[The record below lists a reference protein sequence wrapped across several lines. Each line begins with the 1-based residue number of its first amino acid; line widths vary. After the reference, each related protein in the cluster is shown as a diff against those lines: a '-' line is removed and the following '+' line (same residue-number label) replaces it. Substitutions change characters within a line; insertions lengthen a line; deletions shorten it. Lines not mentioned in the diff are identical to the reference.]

1 MHSWVWCT
9 LPRMALSQGIAF
21 IGGGNMA
28 TALIQ
33 GLIAT
38 HTARREQLLVSDI
51 RQEGLVQLRDK
62 YGVRTTLDN
71 RAACQSDILV
81 LAVKPQN
88 FAGLLPTIAPCLAP
102 STLVI
107 SIAAGVPLRAIE
119 SALPQSRVVRAM
131 PNTPALVSAG
141 ATAVAP
147 GSKASQ
153 DDLALATRIFASVGR
168 VVQVAEA
175 QMDAVT
181 ALSGSGPAYVFLL
194 AEALA
199 AAGAELGLAP
209 EVAQVL
215 ATQTLYG
222 AGKLLAES
230 SDSPAEL
237 RRKVTSPG
245 GTTAAGIAALEARDF
260 AGAVAA
266 CLRAATARG
275 NELGKEAASNLLVG
289 KDRG

>member
-1 MHSWVWCT
+1 
-9 LPRMALSQGIAF
+9 MALSQGIAF

-38 HTARREQLLVSDI
+38 HTARREQLVVSDI
-51 RQEGLVQLRDK
+51 RPEGLAQLRDK

-71 RAACQSDILV
+71 RAACQNDVIV
-81 LAVKPQN
+81 LSVKPQS
-88 FAGLLPTIAPCLAP
+88 FAGLLPTIAPHLAP

-119 SALPQSRVVRAM
+119 AALPQSRVVRAM

-141 ATAVAP
+141 ATAIAP
-147 GSKASQ
+147 GSKATQ
-153 DDLALATRIFASVGR
+153 EDLTLATKIFVSVGQ
-168 VVQVAEA
+168 VVQVDETH
-175 QMDAVT
+175 MDAVT

-209 EVAQVL
+209 DVAAVL
-215 ATQTLYG
+215 AAQTIYG
-222 AGKLLAES
+222 AGKLLTES
-230 SDSPAEL
+230 HDAPAEL

-245 GTTAAGIAALEARDF
+245 GTTAAGLEALEARDF
-260 AGAVAA
+260 AGAITA
-266 CLRAATARG
+266 CLRAANARG
-275 NELGKEAASNLLVG
+275 NELGKETASSLLG
-289 KDRG
+289 K

>member
-1 MHSWVWCT
+1 
-9 LPRMALSQGIAF
+9 MALSQGIAF

-38 HTARREQLLVSDI
+38 HTARREQLLVSDV
-51 RQEGLVQLRDK
+51 RPEGLVQLRDK
-62 YGVRTTLDN
+62 YGIRTTLDN
-71 RAACQSDILV
+71 RAACQSDIVV
-81 LAVKPQN
+81 LSVKPQN
-88 FAGLLPTIAPCLAP
+88 FAGLLPMIAPHLAP
-102 STLVI
+102 STLVV

-119 SALPQSRVVRAM
+119 SALPHSRVVRAM

-141 ATAVAP
+141 ATALAP
-147 GSKASQ
+147 GSKATTE
-153 DDLALATRIFASVGR
+153 DLALSTKIFTSVGC
-168 VVQVAEA
+168 VVHVDES

-199 AAGAELGLAP
+199 AAGTEMGLAP
-209 EVAQVL
+209 EVAAVL
-215 ATQTLYG
+215 AAQTVYG

-230 SDSPAEL
+230 PDSASEL

-245 GTTAAGIAALEARDF
+245 GTTAAGVAALEARDF
-260 AGAVAA
+260 AGAVVACVRAA
-266 CLRAATARG
+266 CARG
-275 NELGKEAASNLLVG
+275 GELGQEAAKSLLG
-289 KDRG
+289 SGTGA

>member
-1 MHSWVWCT
+1 
-9 LPRMALSQGIAF
+9 MALPQGIAF

-38 HTARREQLLVSDI
+38 QTARREQLLVSDV
-51 RQEGLVQLRDK
+51 RPEGLVQLRDK
-62 YGVRTTLDN
+62 FGVRTTSDN
-71 RAACQSDILV
+71 RAACSSDIVV

-88 FAGLLPTIAPCLAP
+88 FPGLLPLIAPSLAP

-131 PNTPALVSAG
+131 PNTPALVNEG
-141 ATAVAP
+141 ATAVAG
-147 GSKASQ
+147 GSKATPE
-153 DDLALATRIFASVGR
+153 DLALASKIFVSVGR
-168 VVQVAEA
+168 VVVVDEA

-199 AAGAELGLAP
+199 AAGAELGLSP
-209 EVAQVL
+209 EVAGIL
-215 ATQTLYG
+215 AAQTLHG

-230 SDSPAEL
+230 NDSPSEL

-245 GTTAAGIAALEARDF
+245 GTTAAGIAALEERDF

-266 CLRAATARG
+266 CLRAACKRG
-275 NELGKEAASNLLVG
+275 EELGKEAANSLMYG
-289 KDRG
+289 KTR

>member
-1 MHSWVWCT
+1 
-9 LPRMALSQGIAF
+9 MALPQGIAF

-38 HTARREQLLVSDI
+38 HTARREQLLVSDV

-71 RAACQSDILV
+71 RVACNSDILV
-81 LAVKPQN
+81 LSVKPQT
-88 FAGLLPTIAPCLAP
+88 FAGLLPAIAPHLAP

-119 SALPQSRVVRAM
+119 AALPQSRVVRAM

-141 ATAVAP
+141 ATAIAP
-147 GSKASQ
+147 GSKATPE
-153 DDLALATRIFASVGR
+153 DMALATKIFVSVGQ
-168 VVQVAEA
+168 VVHVDEA

-209 EVAQVL
+209 EIASVL
-215 ATQTLYG
+215 AAQTIYG
-222 AGKLLAES
+222 AGRLLIES
-230 SDSPAEL
+230 HDPPSEL

-245 GTTAAGIAALEARDF
+245 GTTAAGLAALEARDF

-266 CLRAATARG
+266 CLRAANARG
-275 NELGKEAASNLLVG
+275 AELGKEAANSLLG
-289 KDRG
+289 K

>member
-1 MHSWVWCT
+1 
-9 LPRMALSQGIAF
+9 MALSQGIAF

-38 HTARREQLLVSDI
+38 HTARREQLLVSDV
-51 RQEGLVQLRDK
+51 RSEGLVQLRDK

-71 RAACQSDILV
+71 RAACQSEILV
-81 LAVKPQN
+81 LSVKPQN
-88 FAGLLPTIAPCLAP
+88 FAGLLPMIAPHLAP
-102 STLVI
+102 STLII
-107 SIAAGVPLRAIE
+107 SIAAGVPLQVIE
-119 SALPQSRVVRAM
+119 AALPQSRVVRAM
-131 PNTPALVSAG
+131 PNTPALVLAG

-147 GSKASQ
+147 GSKASAE
-153 DDLALATRIFASVGR
+153 DLALATKIFASVGC
-168 VVQVAEA
+168 VVQVDEA

-199 AAGAELGLAP
+199 AAGAEVGLAP
-209 EVAQVL
+209 DIAAVL
-215 ATQTLYG
+215 AAQTVFG

-230 SDSPAEL
+230 TDAPGEL

-260 AGAVAA
+260 AGAIAA
-266 CLRAATARG
+266 CVRAAAARG
-275 NELGKEAASNLLVG
+275 AELGKEAAGNLPSG
-289 KDRG
+289 KSRS

>member
-1 MHSWVWCT
+1 
-9 LPRMALSQGIAF
+9 MALSQGIAF

-71 RAACQSDILV
+71 RVACHCDILV
-81 LAVKPQN
+81 LSVKPQT
-88 FAGLLPTIAPCLAP
+88 FAGLLPTIAPHLAP

-119 SALPQSRVVRAM
+119 AALPQSRVVRAM

-141 ATAVAP
+141 ATAIAA
-147 GSKASQ
+147 GSKATHE
-153 DDLALATRIFASVGR
+153 DLALATKIFVSVGQ
-168 VVQVAEA
+168 VVQVEEA

-209 EVAQVL
+209 ETASVL
-215 ATQTLYG
+215 AAQTIYG
-222 AGKLLAES
+222 AGRLLIES
-230 SDSPAEL
+230 HDPPAEL

-245 GTTAAGIAALEARDF
+245 GTTAAGLAALEARDF
-260 AGAVAA
+260 AGAIAA
-266 CLRAATARG
+266 CLRAANARG
-275 NELGKEAASNLLVG
+275 AELGKEAANSLLG
-289 KDRG
+289 K

>member
-1 MHSWVWCT
+1 
-9 LPRMALSQGIAF
+9 MALSQGIAF

-38 HTARREQLLVSDI
+38 HTARREQLVVSDV
-51 RQEGLVQLRDK
+51 RPEGLAQLRDK
-62 YGVRTTLDN
+62 YGVRTSTDN
-71 RAACQSDILV
+71 RVACQNDIVV

-88 FAGLLPTIAPCLAP
+88 FAGLLPTIAPSLAP

-119 SALPQSRVVRAM
+119 AALPQSRVVRAM

-147 GSKASQ
+147 GSKATQ
-153 DDLALATRIFASVGR
+153 DDLALAMKIFASVGC
-168 VVQVAEA
+168 VVQVEES
-175 QMDAVT
+175 QMDTVT

-209 EVAQVL
+209 EVARVL
-215 ATQTLYG
+215 ASQTLYG
-222 AGKLLAES
+222 SGKLLSES
-230 SDSPAEL
+230 PDAPAEL

-260 AGAVAA
+260 AGAISA

-275 NELGKEAASNLLVG
+275 SELGKEAASNLMGG
-289 KDRG
+289 KDRS

>member
-1 MHSWVWCT
+1 
-9 LPRMALSQGIAF
+9 MALSQGIAF

-38 HTARREQLLVSDI
+38 HTARREQLLVSDV
-51 RQEGLVQLRDK
+51 RPEGLMQLRDK
-62 YGVRTTLDN
+62 YGVRTTTDN
-71 RAACQSDILV
+71 RVACQNDIVV

-88 FAGLLPTIAPCLAP
+88 FAGLLPTIASTLAP
-102 STLVI
+102 STLLI

-119 SALPQSRVVRAM
+119 AALPQSRVVRAM

-147 GSKASQ
+147 GTKATQ
-153 DDLALATRIFASVGR
+153 DDLALAMKIFASVGC
-168 VVQVAEA
+168 VVQVEEA
-175 QMDAVT
+175 QMDVVT

-209 EVAQVL
+209 EVARVL
-215 ATQTLYG
+215 AAQTLYG
-222 AGKLLAES
+222 SGKLLSES
-230 SDSPAEL
+230 HDAPAEL

-245 GTTAAGIAALEARDF
+245 GTTAAGVAALESRDF
-260 AGAVAA
+260 AGAIAA

-275 NELGKEAASNLLVG
+275 AELGKEAASNLMGG

>member
-1 MHSWVWCT
+1 
-9 LPRMALSQGIAF
+9 MALSQGIAF

-38 HTARREQLLVSDI
+38 HTAGREQLLVSDI
-51 RQEGLVQLRDK
+51 RPEGLMQLRDK

-71 RAACQSDILV
+71 RVACQSDILV
-81 LAVKPQN
+81 LSVKPQS
-88 FAGLLPTIAPCLAP
+88 FPTLLPTIAPHLAP

-107 SIAAGVPLRAIE
+107 SIAAEVAVPAIE
-119 SALPQSRVVRAM
+119 AGLPHSRVVRAM

-141 ATAVAP
+141 ATALAP
-147 GSKASQ
+147 GSKAGP
-153 DDLALATRIFASVGR
+153 DDMALATKIFASIGR
-168 VVQVAEA
+168 VVHVEDA

-181 ALSGSGPAYVFLL
+181 ALSGSGPAYIFLL

-209 EVAQVL
+209 EVAAEL
-215 ATQTLYG
+215 AAQTVYG
-222 AGKLLAES
+222 AGKLLRES
-230 SDSPAEL
+230 HDSPAEL

-245 GTTAAGIAALEARDF
+245 GTTAAGLAALEARDF
-260 AGAVAA
+260 AGAIAA
-266 CLRAATARG
+266 CMRAACARG
-275 NELGKEAASNLLVG
+275 AELGKEASNNLVG
-289 KDRG
+289 PGRSTH